1 MTTSNYIIAPES
13 PADYLAAENLTRE
26 AFWNV
31 YQPGCDEHYILHTY
45 RNRPEFIPEL
55 TCVLKIEG
63 KLVAHIM
70 YSRAVILADDGRAVP
85 AALFGPV
92 SVHPDHQRQ
101 GYGSAIIR
109 WTMKKAEE
117 MGIGV
122 LAISGKPAYYN
133 RFGFV
138 DGQSKGIYYGDVPRD
153 KPTPFFMVK
162 ELIPGYLDGVVGT
175 YHDPEGYF
183 VNPID
188 VEEFDRQF
196 PPKVK
201 EKRPGQIF

>member
-1 MTTSNYIIAPES
+1 MTLSNYIIRPETER
-13 PADYLAAENLTRE
+13 DYRITENLTRE

-45 RNRPEFIPEL
+45 RPRPEFIPEL
-55 TCVLKIEG
+55 TCVLETEG
-63 KLVAHIM
+63 KIAAHIM
-70 YSRAVILADDGRAVP
+70 YSRAVIRTDDGRELP

-92 SVHPDHQRQ
+92 SVHPDFQRQ

-109 WTMKKAEE
+109 YTMEQARK
-117 MGIGV
+117 MGIG
-122 LAISGKPAYYN
+122 AITISGNPKYYY

-138 DGQSKGIYYGDVPRD
+138 DAQSKGIYYGDVPRSE
-153 KPTPFFMVK
+153 PTPFFMVK

-183 VNPID
+183 VDPAD
-188 VEEFDRQF
+188 VEKFDRQF

-201 EKRPGQIF
+201 EKCPGQLV